1 VLDDL
6 PRAFLAVE
14 GALEGVPAPIG
25 DEVDALSGVGGP
37 GAQGR
42 VVEDERVPV
51 GLVEVEDE
59 VLAVVSS
66 LFALQDA

>member
-1 VLDDL
+1 MICTG
-6 PRAFLAVE
+6 AFLAVE

-25 DEVDALSGVGGP
+25 DEVDALGGVGGP
-37 GAQGR
+37 GAPRGR

-51 GLVEVEDE
+51 GLMEVDDE